1 MKTKSRILCGILTAA
16 TAVSLLS
23 GCGDQT
29 QPASSA
35 DEKLTCWLP
44 LTRNAAMLVSNYGET
59 ALAKELIKKTG
70 VNVEFVHPPQGQ
82 ESEKFSIIVSSS
94 DMPDIIEYNWLNY
107 PGGPAKAIKEGVII
121 DIAKY
126 ENQAPNVF

>member
-1 MKTKSRILCGILTAA
+1 MWNSYCGNSR
-16 TAVSLLS
+16 
-23 GCGDQT
+23 QFT
-29 QPASSA
+29 QRLWRSKAPASSA

-44 LTRNAAMLVSNYGET
+44 LTSNAAMLVSNYGET

-94 DMPDIIEYNWLNY
+94 DLPDIIEYNWLNY
-107 PGGPAKAIKEGVII
+107 PGGPAQGQSRRA
-121 DIAKY
+121 
-126 ENQAPNVF
+126 